1 MSGGLTWYL
10 ARSLGIV
17 AYALLT
23 ASMLWGLWLS
33 TRTPARQ
40 GRAWLLEVHK
50 VLGGLGVLFVLGHLG
65 ALVADSY
72 IDFGVVDLLVPFAS
86 GWQPRAVA
94 WGVLA
99 LYLLAAVEV
108 TSLLRRTLTRRSW
121 RKVHLAAFAAYLMA
135 TAHFLT
141 AGTDAGGRLVLS
153 LTFGG
158 VALVAAGTALP
169 HRSAPDPSDPCPTPP
184 PRSAHGAHPH
194 PRRHPPQPPG
204 AAPPSTATGGFPTPP
219 PAPPAVAPT
228 RGARRRPVA
237 GVSRRAVTIGAAALA
252 AAGGLTGWFAAT
264 ATDDDPSVTTVENQV
279 STVDPSADIPTR

>member
-1 MSGGLTWYL
+1 VSGGLTWYL

-40 GRAWLLEVHK
+40 GRAWLLEVHRA
-50 VLGGLGVLFVLGHLG
+50 LGGLAVLFVLGHLG

-72 IDFGVVDLLVPFAS
+72 IDFGMVDLFVPFAS
-86 GWQPRAVA
+86 SWQPSAVA

-99 LYLLAAVEV
+99 FYLLAAVEV

-153 LTFGG
+153 LTVGG
-158 VALVAAGTALP
+158 VALVVTGTTYRIVQHLTRPTRVPRPTKERSWSPPPPPMAPPTRPALLPPARQPAAF
-169 HRSAPDPSDPCPTPP
+169 PTRP
-184 PRSAHGAHPH
+184 PRSLPE
-194 PRRHPPQPPG
+194 HPPVTPGRVRSPASAGGPSPSAQP
-204 AAPPSTATGGFPTPP
+204 ASPP
-219 PAPPAVAPT
+219 PAA
-228 RGARRRPVA
+228 
-237 GVSRRAVTIGAAALA
+237 
-252 AAGGLTGWFAAT
+252 
-264 ATDDDPSVTTVENQV
+264 
-279 STVDPSADIPTR
+279 

>member
-40 GRAWLLEVHK
+40 GRAWLLDVHK
-50 VLGGLGVLFVLGHLG
+50 ALGGLGVLFVLGHLA

-72 IDFGVVDLLVPFAS
+72 IDFGVVDLLVPLAS

-121 RKVHLAAFAAYLMA
+121 RKVHLAAFAAYLTA

-141 AGTDAGGRLVLS
+141 VGTDAGGRLVLS

-158 VALVAAGTALP
+158 VALVATGTLYRIAQHLTRP
-169 HRSAPDPSDPCPTPP
+169 SRVPSPTKERSWSPP
-184 PRSAHGAHPH
+184 PSPTT
-194 PRRHPPQPPG
+194 
-204 AAPPSTATGGFPTPP
+204 APSRPARVP
-219 PAPPAVAPT
+219 PAPPQAASPP
-228 RGARRRPVA
+228 RPRLPLPSHPPGPPVP
-237 GVSRRAVTIGAAALA
+237 VRSLA
-252 AAGGLTGWFAAT
+252 SAGG
-264 ATDDDPSVTTVENQV
+264 PS
-279 STVDPSADIPTR
+279 PSAPPPSPPPAA

>member
-1 MSGGLTWYL
+1 VSGGLTWYL

-40 GRAWLLEVHK
+40 GRAWLLDVHK

-121 RKVHLAAFAAYLMA
+121 RKIHLAAFAAYLMA

-158 VALVAAGTALP
+158 VALVATGTLYRVVQHLTRPTRVHTPAKE
-169 HRSAPDPSDPCPTPP
+169 RSWSPPPPPTTPP
-184 PRSAHGAHPH
+184 SRPARL
-194 PRRHPPQPPG
+194 
-204 AAPPSTATGGFPTPP
+204 P
-219 PAPPAVAPT
+219 PAPPQAASPP
-228 RGARRRPVA
+228 RPRHPLPSHPPGAPVA
-237 GVSRRAVTIGAAALA
+237 VRSLA
-252 AAGGLTGWFAAT
+252 SAGG
-264 ATDDDPSVTTVENQV
+264 PS
-279 STVDPSADIPTR
+279 PSAPPPSPPPAA